1 MKSVVVSGS
10 STGIGA
16 GTAKVLTERGI
27 QVFGSVRQRADGER
41 LRRELGDRFVPLYFD
56 ITDRPAIDAAA
67 ALVARELN
75 GQTLHGLVNNAGI
88 AVLGPLLYL
97 APDEFR
103 RQLEV
108 NLVGQLHVTQAFAPL
123 LGAGGTLS
131 GPPGRIVMM
140 SSVGG
145 RNGSPFMGP
154 YNTSKFGLEGFSESL
169 RRELM
174 LFGVD
179 VILIAPGMVAT
190 PIWDKAEA
198 LDPEQFAHTPYS
210 TAIRIAKQVIEEG
223 RRGLPPER
231 IGAVVHTALTTTRPR
246 TRYVVTPTRLR
257 QLLVD
262 TLPKRMVDR
271 IVAKRLGWR

>member
-1 MKSVVVSGS
+1 VVISGTS
-10 STGIGA
+10 SGIGA
-16 GTAKVLTERGI
+16 GVATVLTNRGL

-41 LRRELGDRFVPLYFD
+41 LRRELGPRFVPLFFD
-56 ITDRPAIDAAA
+56 VTDRPAVDAAA
-67 ALVARELN
+67 ALVARELH

-88 AVLGPLLYL
+88 AVLGPLLHL

-179 VILIAPGMVAT
+179 VVIIAPGMVAT
-190 PIWDKAEA
+190 SIWDKVDA
-198 LDPEQFAHTPYS
+198 LDPEQFAHTRYVP
-210 TAIRIAKQVIEEG
+210 AMQIAKRVIAEG
-223 RRGLPPER
+223 RRGLLPER
-231 IGAVVHTALTTTRPR
+231 IGEVVYTALTTARPK

-257 QLLVD
+257 QLLAD
-262 TLPKRMVDR
+262 ALPKRMVDR

>member
-1 MKSVVVSGS
+1 MQSVVVTGT

-16 GTAKVLTERGI
+16 GTAKVLTERGLR
-27 QVFGSVRQRADGER
+27 VFGSVRQPADGER
-41 LRRELGDRFVPLYFD
+41 VRRELGERFVPLLFD
-56 ITDRPAIDAAA
+56 VTDRPAIDAAA
-67 ALVARELN
+67 AFVARELD

-88 AVLGPLLYL
+88 AVLGPLIHLL
-97 APDEFR
+97 PDEFR

-123 LGAGGTLS
+123 LGAGGASS

-145 RNGSPFMGP
+145 RNASPFMGP

-179 VILIAPGMVAT
+179 VIVIAPGPVAT
-190 PIWDKAEA
+190 PIWDKADA
-198 LDPEQFAHTPYS
+198 LDPEVLAHTRYVP
-210 TAIRIAKQVIEEG
+210 AMRIARQVIAAG
-223 RRGLPPER
+223 RCGLPAER
-231 IGAVVHTALTTTRPR
+231 IGEVVYAALTSSRPR
-246 TRYVVTPTRLR
+246 TRYVVTPNR
-257 QLLVD
+257 QQQFLVD
-262 TLPKRMVDR
+262 ALPKRMVDR